1 MSERTQKMTKYLRI
15 KEVVEKL
22 SVGKST
28 IYAWIKQGR
37 FPEPIRITQYCAV
50 WKDADIDEWVRSK
63 Q

>member
-1 MSERTQKMTKYLRI
+1 MTKYLRI